1 MKAYFNSDES
11 ILIKKL
17 VVGSEKAFYSLY
29 SKYFKQIY
37 SFVFDYVKSPDL
49 AQDLCQEIFI
59 KIWNDRANML
69 EVKCFKAYLFTI
81 ARNHTLNNLRKAAN
95 SRAAMS
101 KVFSHYPINEKTTEN
116 DVQMKEYQRH
126 LQETLDSL
134 TPTARRVFKLC
145 REEQKT
151 YDEVAREMG
160 VSRNAI
166 KKHMV
171 QTMKTLKALVEG
183 PLEVHW
189 CICFWIFYAISMSF

>member
-1 MKAYFNSDES
+1 MKAYFNPDES

-17 VVGSEKAFYSLY
+17 AIGNEKAFYSLY

-37 SFVFDYVKSPDL
+37 SFVLDYVKSPDL

-59 KIWNDRANML
+59 KIWNDRTNML
-69 EVKCFKAYLFTI
+69 EVRCFKAYLFTI
-81 ARNHTLNNLRKAAN
+81 ARNHTLNNLRKVAN
-95 SRAAMS
+95 SRAVIEE
-101 KVFSHYPINEKTTEN
+101 VFSHYPVNEKTTE
-116 DVQMKEYQRH
+116 DDLQMKEYQRY
-126 LQETLDSL
+126 LQETLNSL

-151 YDEVAREMG
+151 YDEVAKEMG

-189 CICFWIFYAISMSF
+189 CVCFWIFYTIYLNF

>member
-1 MKAYFNSDES
+1 MKAYFNPDES

-17 VVGSEKAFYSLY
+17 ASGSEKAFYSLY
-29 SKYFKQIY
+29 GKYFKQIY
-37 SFVFDYVKSPDL
+37 SFVLDYVKSPDL
-49 AQDLCQEIFI
+49 TQDLCQEIFI

-69 EVKCFKAYLFTI
+69 DVKYFKAYLFTI

-95 SRAAMS
+95 SRAAMQE
-101 KVFSHYPINEKTTEN
+101 VFSHYPVNEKTTEN
-116 DVQMKEYQRH
+116 EVQMKEYQHH
-126 LQETLDSL
+126 LQETLNSL

-151 YDEVAREMG
+151 YDEVAKEMG

-189 CICFWIFYAISMSF
+189 CICLWIFYALYLNF